1 MRNLLKKNDHPSGK
15 EKTITPCALAAYEF
29 GRLKWAIKMKEGDDL
44 TIGEIIQKQQPDVYK
59 QLIRI
64 IKFSKARKVTEEK
77 VDFKRL
83 MEDAPTYKRHH
94 GSWRQVRNG

>member
-1 MRNLLKKNDHPSGK
+1 MLCSGG
-15 EKTITPCALAAYEF
+15 I
-29 GRLKWAIKMKEGDDL
+29 GRRLKLRLLGSDMKLCRVQILICKTTFKKEGDDL

-59 QLIRI
+59 QLIKLT
-64 IKFSKARKVTEEK
+64 KFSKEKKVYEEK

-94 GSWRQVRNG
+94 GSWRQVRHE